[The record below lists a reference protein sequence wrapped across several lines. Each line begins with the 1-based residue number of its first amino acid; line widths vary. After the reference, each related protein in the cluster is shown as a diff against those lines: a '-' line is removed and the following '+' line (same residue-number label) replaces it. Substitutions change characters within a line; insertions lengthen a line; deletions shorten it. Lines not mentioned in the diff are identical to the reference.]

1 MNKSITEID
10 TAPPPRLEQKPK
22 RLSEEANR
30 AQMETSSAFPA
41 MIVIDGHFD
50 NKSKG
55 VVEVMDMLKAQ
66 AVDVNSGDMKAV
78 EGMLINQAVALQAIF
93 TDLAVRAKRHTSL
106 QGIQVLTQLALKAQS
121 GSRSTL
127 QTLADVKNHRQV
139 AFVKQTNV
147 AHNQQVNNGVEPP
160 SRTGNLEAMPNKLLV
175 ENSDGS
181 QTLDTGTKIEASRAD
196 PEVVTVGKVNR
207 PAKSRR

>member
-1 MNKSITEID
+1 MNTSITEID
-10 TAPPPRLEQKPK
+10 TASPSRLEKKPK

-41 MIVIDGHFD
+41 MIVIDGYFD

-66 AVDVNSGDMKAV
+66 AVAVNSGDMKAV

-127 QTLADVKNHRQV
+127 QTLADVKNPRQV

-160 SRTGNLEAMPNKLLV
+160 SHATKIKAMPNELLV
-175 ENSDGS
+175 EEDYGS
-181 QTLDTGTKIEASRAD
+181 KTMDTGTKIEASRAD